1 MSAIEFVDVD
11 RARSAPGVRIVVSG
25 LVPTPWSEATKELL
39 RIAQVPVLAVR
50 RMRDA
55 AEVTAWTGVDNVPVV
70 FHDAEP
76 PRTHWAA
83 ITSLA
88 ARLAGPEVLMPEEV
102 AARAET
108 MGLLDLIAGEDG
120 IGWNARLAIIH
131 ASITSDGTR
140 GWPLPVGRYLAKR
153 YGYTPE
159 AAACGRTRIGR
170 QLQLLRDRLVTQHR
184 LGHAYLGGGRI
195 SALDIY
201 LATFLTPLMPIA
213 EKDCPNLAPALR
225 HAFGAAHEELGHFVP
240 VELSAH
246 REMMFERHLAW
257 PIVL

>member
-1 MSAIEFVDVD
+1 MTAIEFVDVA
-11 RARSAPGVRIVVSG
+11 RARSARGVRIVVSG
-25 LVPTPWSEATKELL
+25 LVPSPWSEATKELF

-76 PRTHWAA
+76 ARTQWAA

-102 AARAET
+102 TARAET

-120 IGWNARLAIIH
+120 IGWNARLAMIH

-140 GWPLPVGRYLAKR
+140 GFPLPVGSYLAKR

-159 AAACGRTRIGR
+159 AAVCGRTRIER
-170 QLQLLRDRLVTQHR
+170 QLQALRDCLVTR
-184 LGHAYLGGGRI
+184 RGLGHAYLGGARV
-195 SALDIY
+195 SALDVY
-201 LATFLTPLMPIA
+201 VATFLTPLSAIPDR
-213 EKDCPNLAPALR
+213 DCPNLAPALR
-225 HAFGAAHEELGHFVP
+225 HAFGAAHEELGHLVP